1 MFKNILLA
9 VVSLINLIFIFLI
22 QGHQSVNHIDI
33 HIIVAAL
40 AVILS
45 VLFLIV
51 RTTRLNFTLAI
62 ITLLIAAVHISLIVM
77 HIYNYVYA

>member
-9 VVSLINLIFIFLI
+9 VVSLVNLVFIFLM
-22 QGHQSVNHIDI
+22 QGHQSVDHIDV

-40 AVILS
+40 ALIIS

-51 RTTRLNFTLAI
+51 RRDQLNFTFAI
-62 ITLLIAAVHISLIVM
+62 ITLLIAAYHISLIVL
-77 HIYNYVYA
+77 HIYHYVYV